1 MNRGTVLH
9 ENPPTGNILVID
21 DDGEILSRRVSQV
34 YGRALLGAMALRMN
48 ELRSRDLHESFL
60 SHHESL
66 TLNNIRRTA
75 ETVAPGDNFMFIND
89 NREIISCCINPQYGV
104 ALLEN
109 LQHTPEGTSQ
119 VLPRS
124 QASENSNYDTTSKSY
139 QHAHEEIHQPWADA
153 SSSSPTTSMTSASIV
168 GILPDQILSSA
179 NRQPY
184 DRAWMANYN
193 INDDCLNGYTSK
205 HKLDVL
211 LRYGAINVGD
221 RLCVA
226 YHPDSGPVVKFGEV
240 RSRSNPHLNVA
251 LTSHLS

>member
-1 MNRGTVLH
+1 MVHRHLYSLPINRIARLFSQHELLPLNMNRGTVLH

-21 DDGEILSRRVSQV
+21 DDGEILSCRVSQV

-48 ELRSRDLHESFL
+48 KLRSRDLHESFL

-75 ETVAPGDNFMFIND
+75 ETVAPGDNFIFINE

-109 LQHTPEGTSQ
+109 LQHTPEEAYQ

-124 QASENSNYDTTSKSY
+124 QASGNSNYQDTTTESY
-139 QHAHEEIHQPWADA
+139 QHAHEELHQPWADA
-153 SSSSPTTSMTSASIV
+153 SSSSLTTSMTSASIV
-168 GILPDQILSSA
+168 GILPDPILSSA

-184 DRAWMANYN
+184 D
-193 INDDCLNGYTSK
+193 
-205 HKLDVL
+205 
-211 LRYGAINVGD
+211 
-221 RLCVA
+221 
-226 YHPDSGPVVKFGEV
+226 
-240 RSRSNPHLNVA
+240 
-251 LTSHLS
+251 